1 MKKSLAGLSAAFI
14 LLLALL
20 LSACGSKDST
30 GASSQPSE
38 SGQKTYKIGFANLA
52 ENAPFFV
59 DVRKGIEK
67 VAKERGIE
75 LVVADNKT
83 DGATALANA
92 ENFITQKVDFVIE
105 FQSDEKFGQVIMDKF
120 NEKNIKVIA
129 IDIPM
134 PGAVFFGA
142 DNTTAGFLAGEYL
155 GKKAKEQWGGKID
168 KVIMLELPQSG
179 EVPAMRMQGQLDGL
193 KSIIP
198 DISENDIIRLDSKN
212 TLEEAKRLVTDVLT
226 TIPDAKHIAILSI
239 NDDTALGAVAALE
252 AANRL
257 DHAMI
262 VGQGADQRGREELRK
277 EKTPFLGS
285 TAYFPEKYGEYI
297 IPAALD
303 MLAGKDVGSEI
314 LMKHEFISKENID
327 QFYPQ

>member
-1 MKKSLAGLSAAFI
+1 MKKKWAGLAVTLMLI
-14 LLLALL
+14 LSVV
-20 LSACGSKDST
+20 LSACGTKDT
-30 GASSQPSE
+30 PD
-38 SGQKTYKIGFANLA
+38 SGNGDSAGGEKKYKIGFANLT

-67 VAKERGIE
+67 VAKEKGIE
-75 LVVADNKT
+75 LVIADNKT

-105 FQSDEKFGQVIMDKF
+105 FQSDEKFGEVIMDKF
-120 NEKNIKVIA
+120 NENNIKVIA

-142 DNTTAGFLAGEYL
+142 NNSKAGFLAGEYL
-155 GKKAKEQWGGKID
+155 GNQAKAQWEGKID

-179 EVPAMRMQGQLDGL
+179 DVPAKRMQGQLDGL
-193 KSIIP
+193 KSVIT
-198 DISENDIIRLDSKN
+198 DIKDSDIIRLDSKN
-212 TLEEAKRLVTDVLT
+212 TLEEAKRLMTDVLT

-239 NDDTALGAVAALE
+239 NDDTALGAKAALE
-252 AANRL
+252 AANRM

-262 VGQGADQRGREELRK
+262 VGQGADQRGREELAN

-285 TAYFPEKYGEYI
+285 TGYFPEKYGEYI

-303 MLAGKDVGSEI
+303 ILAGKDVGSEI
-314 LMKHEFISKENID
+314 LMEHEFVSKENLKKL
-327 QFYPQ
+327 YP

>member
-1 MKKSLAGLSAAFI
+1 MKKKWTGLAVTLMLILSVV
-14 LLLALL
+14 
-20 LSACGSKDST
+20 LSACST
-30 GASSQPSE
+30 EAPASSDKPA
-38 SGQKTYKIGFANLA
+38 SGDQKKYKIGFANLA

-67 VAKERGIE
+67 VAKEKGIE
-75 LVVADNKT
+75 LVIADNKT

-92 ENFITQKVDFVIE
+92 ENFITQQVDFVIE
-105 FQSDEKFGQVIMDKF
+105 FQSDEKFGKVIMDKF

-142 DNTTAGFLAGEYL
+142 DNSKAGFLAGEYL
-155 GKKAKEQWGGKID
+155 GNKAKEQWGGKID

-179 EVPAMRMQGQLDGL
+179 DVPAMRMNGQLDGL
-193 KSIIP
+193 KSIIT
-198 DISENDIIRLDSKN
+198 DIKDSDIIRLDSKN

-226 TIPDAKHIAILSI
+226 TIPDAKHIAVLSI
-239 NDDTALGAVAALE
+239 NDDTALGAKAALE
-252 AANRL
+252 AANRV
-257 DHAMI
+257 DQAMI
-262 VGQGADQRGREELRK
+262 VGQGADQRGREELAK

-285 TAYFPEKYGEYI
+285 TGYFPEKYGEYI

-303 MLAGKDVGSEI
+303 MLAGKDVGKEI
-314 LMKHEFISKENID
+314 LMKHEFVSKENLKTL
-327 QFYPQ
+327 YP